1 VIRLL
6 LADRAALSRR
16 ALAEVL
22 DKEEDLR
29 IVAEVGAAD
38 DVVPAAVRERPEA
51 AVLNLNH
58 SDSLPLTDIC
68 TDLQVAVPE
77 CSVLVVLDP
86 ATVGCTGAALAR
98 HLPRVGLIGIGATP
112 AHLVR
117 SVRRIVRGEAV
128 LDADLAVVALT
139 TRTNPLTDRE
149 SEVLSLAAAGVPLR
163 EIAEQIFLST
173 GTVRNYLY
181 RIVTKTGAR
190 TRIEAIRIAQKAGW
204 I

>member
-1 VIRLL
+1 
-6 LADRAALSRR
+6 
-16 ALAEVL
+16 
-22 DKEEDLR
+22 
-29 IVAEVGAAD
+29 
-38 DVVPAAVRERPEA
+38 
-51 AVLNLNH
+51 VLNLNH

-117 SVRRIVRGEAV
+117 SLRRIVRGEAV

-163 EIAEQIFLST
+163 EIAEQVFLST

-190 TRIEAIRIAQKAGW
+190 TRIDAIRIAQKAGW